1 LWGMNDAGWGHPLD
15 VAGTDLISWFQ
26 VGASAVADD
35 RPLPVQPFLRC
46 AEEATARVGTLTMS
60 TIQLLLPVQGLD
72 PASRPPYAPVPA
84 IDTIPWF
91 AERDPQARIP
101 VEVGI
106 NSGQRRS
113 IPEVAERL
121 TDHLDRLDQ
130 DV

>member
-1 LWGMNDAGWGHPLD
+1 
-15 VAGTDLISWFQ
+15 
-26 VGASAVADD
+26 
-35 RPLPVQPFLRC
+35 
-46 AEEATARVGTLTMS
+46 TLTMS

-130 DV
+130 DVFLCGSHDAAGQDAVPPPPFDDRLWTGPPRHGVVLHG